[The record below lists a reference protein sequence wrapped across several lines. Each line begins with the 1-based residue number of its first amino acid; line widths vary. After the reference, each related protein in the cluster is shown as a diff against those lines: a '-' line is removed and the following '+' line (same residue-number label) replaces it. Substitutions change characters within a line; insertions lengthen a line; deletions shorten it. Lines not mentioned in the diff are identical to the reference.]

1 MTVIGTDRG
10 SLRRE
15 LDDGRTVVIEWGA
28 LSDTGHRRERNEDS
42 LIATPT
48 VFAVADGMGGH
59 EAGDR
64 ASSAIV
70 TGLSHLGEDFTGR
83 QLYEALVSA
92 SRAVE
97 EISSEAHGQSG
108 STITGAAFTVD
119 REDAGWLVFNIGDSR
134 VYAYYD
140 LSLRQI
146 TRDHSVV
153 QDLIDSGQLAPE
165 DAETHP
171 ARNSITRAI
180 GFNMDPR
187 PDLWHIDLA
196 WPLRLLVCSDGLT
209 KELHDSELEQVLGE
223 RTGAFEAARELVRR
237 ALEHGG
243 RDNVS
248 VIVVDTEVVPAAHEA
263 EESR

>member
-42 LIATPT
+42 LIATPAL
-48 VFAVADGMGGH
+48 FAVADGMGGH

-70 TGLSHLGEDFTGR
+70 TGLSHLSEDFTGR
-83 QLYEALVSA
+83 QLYDALVSA
-92 SRAVE
+92 SREVE
-97 EISSEAHGQSG
+97 EISAQAHGQSG
-108 STITGAAFTVD
+108 STITGVAFSAEHDDV
-119 REDAGWLVFNIGDSR
+119 GWLVFNIGDSR

-140 LSLRQI
+140 LALRQI

-165 DAETHP
+165 DAEIHP
-171 ARNSITRAI
+171 ARNSITRAV

-187 PDLWHIDLA
+187 PDLWHIGLA

-209 KELHDSELEQVLGE
+209 KELHDSEIEQVLSE
-223 RTGAFEAARELVRR
+223 HPGAFEAARELVTR

-248 VIVVDTEVVPAAHEA
+248 VIVVDTEVETAENSA
-263 EESR
+263 EESH